1 LAIVTFLLA
10 ILSTSFAVPPMLQ
23 KLQALSDSPLRFLP
37 PVWFVALNQ
46 SMLGTVNPALAG
58 LSRFALEATAMAF
71 VVALAAYG
79 LSYRRCFTRSAEI
92 MDSLPAGG
100 GVFVP
105 WIFRLLD
112 RLVFRTPFQRAGFRF
127 TMKTFARSDSQA
139 LVLGWFA
146 GLGIV
151 AASQTLFSALT
162 DRAHEI
168 NHVPS
173 AAILSIPLTLGYFLI
188 FGLRCAFEVPVAVRA
203 NWLFR
208 VTVDP
213 DTHECA
219 LLARKIILLF
229 LLPALILICFP
240 VYAHFRGWQF
250 ALAHTA
256 IVTAM
261 CLLLI
266 EIVVMR
272 FRKIPFA
279 CGMPSF
285 KSHSIA
291 AVVIFILG
299 FFVFSTLTSAAEQW
313 ALEDTFRFFLFA
325 PLLPAACLA
334 VWQWRRNLIH
344 LDQKITFED
353 EIAPAVEVA
362 MNLGR

>member
-1 LAIVTFLLA
+1 
-10 ILSTSFAVPPMLQ
+10 
-23 KLQALSDSPLRFLP
+23 
-37 PVWFVALNQ
+37 
-46 SMLGTVNPALAG
+46 
-58 LSRFALEATAMAF
+58 
-71 VVALAAYG
+71 
-79 LSYRRCFTRSAEI
+79 
-92 MDSLPAGG
+92 
-100 GVFVP
+100 
-105 WIFRLLD
+105 
-112 RLVFRTPFQRAGFRF
+112 
-127 TMKTFARSDSQA
+127 
-139 LVLGWFA
+139 
-146 GLGIV
+146 
-151 AASQTLFSALT
+151 LFSALT